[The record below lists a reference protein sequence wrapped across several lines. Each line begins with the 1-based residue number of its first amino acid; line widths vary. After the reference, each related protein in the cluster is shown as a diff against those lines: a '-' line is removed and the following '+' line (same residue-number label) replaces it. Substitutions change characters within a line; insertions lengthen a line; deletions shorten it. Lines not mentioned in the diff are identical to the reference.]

1 MNKDLYDLFEEFW
14 NGDFTDNLVAFRI
27 REQVLALRLSITA
40 LEHMNRTRGGLE
52 TYQREDLE
60 DHWQELEAMTRS
72 YIYFSGDYD
81 LKHIPEWDHNEF
93 PDVAGWDYW
102 TQGDVK

>member
-1 MNKDLYDLFEEFW
+1 MNQDLYDLFEEFW

-81 LKHIPEWDHNEF
+81 LTNIPEWNHADLPE
-93 PDVAGWDYW
+93 VAGWDYW